1 MTIRRVVP
9 NLSTS
14 KLRESVQFYTE
25 LFQFEVAMDLDW
37 IVTLASPSE
46 RVAQLSLVRQDEP
59 EPAESPRAGV
69 SISIE
74 VVEVDT
80 IHERARAMGLSLELP
95 LTDEEWGVRRFQLR
109 DPNGVLLNVLSHA
122 EGD

>member
-46 RVAQLSLVRQDEP
+46 RAAQLSLVRQDEP

-122 EGD
+122 EGG

>member
-37 IVTLASPSE
+37 VVTLASPSE
-46 RVAQLSLVRQDEP
+46 RVAQLTLMRQDEP

-122 EGD
+122 EGG